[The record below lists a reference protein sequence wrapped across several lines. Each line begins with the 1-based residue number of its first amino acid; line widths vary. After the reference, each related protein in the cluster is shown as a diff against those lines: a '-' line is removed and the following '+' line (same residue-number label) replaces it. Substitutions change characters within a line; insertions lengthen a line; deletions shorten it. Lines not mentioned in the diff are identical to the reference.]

1 MMSAL
6 LYYLAWEWIN
16 VALEYTAVAW
26 VRLPKLF
33 LAVVGVNLVTHPIFM
48 CLLEQFGRDPL
59 FVLGCEVV
67 IPVVEWLL
75 LMAAY
80 GRARWRLLLGLSFM
94 MNIVSYVTGLLIEV

>member
-1 MMSAL
+1 MGAI

-16 VALEYTAVAW
+16 IALEYTAVAW
-26 VRLPKLF
+26 VRLPSLF

-48 CLLEQFGRDPL
+48 CLLDQFGRDPL

-75 LMAAY
+75 LTAAY
-80 GRARWRLLLGLSFM
+80 GRVRWRLLLGVSSL
-94 MNIVSYVTGLLIEV
+94 MNVVSYATGLLID

>member
-1 MMSAL
+1 MGAI

-16 VALEYTAVAW
+16 IALEYTSVAW

-48 CLLEQFGRDPL
+48 CLLDQFGRDPL

-80 GRARWRLLLGLSFM
+80 GRARWRLLLGVSFL
-94 MNIVSYVTGLLIEV
+94 MNAVSYVTGLLID

>member
-1 MMSAL
+1 MSAI

-16 VALEYTAVAW
+16 IALEYTAVAW

-59 FVLGCEVV
+59 FVLGCELV
-67 IPVVEWLL
+67 IPAVEWLL

-80 GRARWRLLLGLSFM
+80 GRARWRLLLGVSFL
-94 MNIVSYVTGLLIEV
+94 MNAVSYVTGLLID

>member
-1 MMSAL
+1 MSAI

-16 VALEYTAVAW
+16 IALEYTAVAW

-75 LMAAY
+75 LTAAY
-80 GRARWRLLLGLSFM
+80 GRAHWRLLLGVSFL
-94 MNIVSYVTGLLIEV
+94 MNAVSYVTGLLIEM

>member
-1 MMSAL
+1 MGAL

-16 VALEYTAVAW
+16 IALEYTAVAW

-48 CLLEQFGRDPL
+48 CLLDQFGRDPL

-80 GRARWRLLLGLSFM
+80 GRARWRLLLGVSFL
-94 MNIVSYVTGLLIEV
+94 MNAVSYVTGLLIEM

>member
-1 MMSAL
+1 MGAI

-16 VALEYTAVAW
+16 IALEYTAVAW

-48 CLLEQFGRDPL
+48 CLLAQFGLDPM
-59 FVLGCEVV
+59 FILGCEVV

-80 GRARWRLLLGLSFM
+80 GRARWRLLLGVSFL
-94 MNIVSYVTGLLIEV
+94 MNAVSYVTGLLID

>member
-1 MMSAL
+1 MSAL

-16 VALEYTAVAW
+16 IAIEYTTVAW
-26 VRLPKLF
+26 VRLPSLF
-33 LAVVGVNLVTHPIFM
+33 LAVAGVNLITHPIFM

-80 GRARWRLLLGLSFM
+80 GRARWRLLLGVSFL
-94 MNIVSYVTGLLIEV
+94 MNIVSYGTGLLIN

>member
-1 MMSAL
+1 MGAI
-6 LYYLAWEWIN
+6 LYYLAWEWVNI
-16 VALEYTAVAW
+16 ALEYTAVAW

-48 CLLEQFGRDPL
+48 CLLEQFGRDPM
-59 FVLGCEVV
+59 FILGCEVV

-80 GRARWRLLLGLSFM
+80 GRARWRLLLGVSFL
-94 MNIVSYVTGLLIEV
+94 MNAVSYVTGLLID

>member
-1 MMSAL
+1 MGAI

-16 VALEYTAVAW
+16 IALEYTAVAW

-33 LAVVGVNLVTHPIFM
+33 LAVVGVNIITHPIFM
-48 CLLEQFGRDPL
+48 VLLEQFGHDPL
-59 FVLGCEVV
+59 LIFGCEMV
-67 IPVVEWLL
+67 IPVIEWLL

-80 GRARWRLLLGLSFM
+80 GRARWKLLLGLSFM

>member
-1 MMSAL
+1 MGAI

-16 VALEYTAVAW
+16 IALEYTAVAW
-26 VRLPKLF
+26 VRLPRLF
-33 LAVVGVNLVTHPIFM
+33 LAVVGVNLITHPIFM

-67 IPVVEWLL
+67 IPVIEWLL

-80 GRARWRLLLGLSFM
+80 GRARWRLLLGVSFL
-94 MNIVSYVTGLLIEV
+94 MNIVSYGTGLLIEV

>member
-1 MMSAL
+1 MGAI

-16 VALEYTAVAW
+16 IALEYTSVAW

-48 CLLEQFGRDPL
+48 CLLDQFGRDPL
-59 FVLGCEVV
+59 FVLGCEMV

-80 GRARWRLLLGLSFM
+80 GRARWRLLLGVSFL
-94 MNIVSYVTGLLIEV
+94 MNAVSYVTGLLID

>member
-1 MMSAL
+1 MGAL

-16 VALEYTAVAW
+16 IALEYTAVAW

-48 CLLEQFGRDPL
+48 FLLGQVGRDPL
-59 FVLGCEVV
+59 FVLGCELV

-80 GRARWRLLLGLSFM
+80 GRARWRLLLGVSFL
-94 MNIVSYVTGLLIEV
+94 MNAVSYVTGLLID

>member
-1 MMSAL
+1 MGAI

-16 VALEYTAVAW
+16 ISIEYTTVAW

-33 LAVVGVNLVTHPIFM
+33 LAVVGVNLVTHPILM

-80 GRARWRLLLGLSFM
+80 GRARWRLLLGVSFL
-94 MNIVSYVTGLLIEV
+94 MNIVSYGTGLLIN